1 MVALK
6 LLLLNVIK
14 TNFDKNKQ
22 TFTLYFVSC
31 QPNKHSF
38 YSITD
43 NQEKNLSLIINS
55 LKKKLSLSVY
65 SSKYYDA
72 TPLLKLLRILNLIKF
87 ELSIAS

>member
-6 LLLLNVIK
+6 LLLLN
-14 TNFDKNKQ
+14 NFDKNKQ

-38 YSITD
+38 YYITD
-43 NQEKNLSLIINS
+43 KVITKKKMYLSSLTV
-55 LKKKLSLSVY
+55 LKKTIPVCLFFEILRRHF
-65 SSKYYDA
+65 
-72 TPLLKLLRILNLIKF
+72 KLLRILNLIKF